1 MPDYEWVHREMQK
14 SGVTLSLLWVE
25 YCEQCRVAGELPY
38 QSTQFNKY
46 YAEYVHKTKA
56 TMHLDHK
63 PGEALQVDWAGTTAH
78 VLDTSTGELLD
89 AYLFVAVLPYSGY
102 AYVEVFLD
110 MKQDAWITAHV
121 NAYRF
126 FGGVTRILTPDNL
139 KTGVIKNSRS
149 ETIINKAYQEMSEHY
164 GTAIIPA
171 RPRKP
176 KDKAFVEGSVG
187 VVTTWI
193 LAALR
198 NQQFLSLRELNKAIQ
213 DKLYEFNHKPF
224 QKKEGSRADAFEEER
239 VFLLPLPSALFELSA
254 WKVATVQYNYHVS
267 VERMNYS
274 VPYEYIKQQVQARLT
289 RSVVEIFFG
298 GNRIASH
305 PRLYGRPNQYSTNE
319 EHMPPEHQKYL
330 EWTGERFL
338 RWAEQIGENT
348 TAVVRLFLS
357 AYKVEQ
363 PGYKSCMALLKSA
376 DKYSAAR
383 LEAALSFTPSPS
395 LKSVQAILKSG
406 QDRLPDEHTDESST
420 RPSQYSFTRGAEYY
434 SRRDK

>member
-1 MPDYEWVHREMQK
+1 MTNYKEILRLKSLGMTHTSIAASCGCGRNTVTRVLHRARECGLTWEAAQKLAPNEIQKQMFPSDAVKPTYKMPDYEWVHREMQK

-25 YCEQCRVAGELPY
+25 YCEQCRAAGELPY

-63 PGEALQVDWAGTTAH
+63 PGETLQVDWAGTTAH
-78 VLDTSTGELLD
+78 VLDTSTGELLN

-102 AYVEVFLD
+102 AYVEAFGD

-126 FGGVTRILTPDNL
+126 FGGVTRILTSDNL

-149 ETIINKAYQEMSEHY
+149 ETVINKAYQEMSEHY
-164 GTAIIPA
+164 GTAIIPT

-198 NQQFLSLRELNKAIQ
+198 NQQFLSLRELNEAIQ
-213 DKLYEFNHKPF
+213 DRLYEFNHKPF

-239 VFLLPLPSALFELSA
+239 VFLLPLPSTPFELSE
-254 WKVATVQYNYHVS
+254 WKVATVQ
-267 VERMNYS
+267 
-274 VPYEYIKQQVQARLT
+274 
-289 RSVVEIFFG
+289 
-298 GNRIASH
+298 
-305 PRLYGRPNQYSTNE
+305 
-319 EHMPPEHQKYL
+319 
-330 EWTGERFL
+330 
-338 RWAEQIGENT
+338 
-348 TAVVRLFLS
+348 
-357 AYKVEQ
+357 
-363 PGYKSCMALLKSA
+363 
-376 DKYSAAR
+376 
-383 LEAALSFTPSPS
+383 
-395 LKSVQAILKSG
+395 
-406 QDRLPDEHTDESST
+406 
-420 RPSQYSFTRGAEYY
+420 
-434 SRRDK
+434 